1 MGLKARLEA
10 DMKSAMKTGDKE
22 RLSVIRMMLS
32 EIKNQEIKTG
42 GPLQENDIIS
52 LLSKTVKRHRESIS
66 QFQLGG
72 REDLVQKETKEL
84 GIVQEY
90 LPSPLSAEE
99 LRDIIK
105 KAITETGASSLKEMG
120 AVMKKVMAE
129 VAGRADGKQVQQLV
143 QESLS

>member
-22 RLSVIRMMLS
+22 KLSVIRMILS

-42 GPLQENDIIS
+42 GPLQENDVVS
-52 LLSKTVKRHRESIS
+52 LLSKTAKRHKESIS

-72 REDLVQKETKEL
+72 REDLVRKESKEL
-84 GIVQEY
+84 GFVLEY
-90 LPSPLSAEE
+90 LPSPFSTEE
-99 LRDIIK
+99 LREIVN
-105 KAITETGASSLKEMG
+105 KAIAETGASSLKEAG

-129 VAGRADGKQVQQLV
+129 VAGRADGKLVQKLV